1 MPRLTGA
8 QYLADVLGLYEVSH
22 VFFVP
27 AILNQTLAEME
38 LRNSGIDRVMT
49 HGEKSAVY
57 MADGFAR
64 VSGRPGVTFAQCVG
78 AANLAAALAH
88 AAAALAALARIV
100 FCQK

>member
-8 QYLADVLGLYEVSH
+8 QFLADVLNLYEVSH

-49 HGEKSAVY
+49 HSEKSA
-57 MADGFAR
+57 M
-64 VSGRPGVTFAQCVG
+64 
-78 AANLAAALAH
+78 
-88 AAAALAALARIV
+88 
-100 FCQK
+100 